1 MKERTS
7 MIVAGRRRGARWLR
21 GQSAAE
27 YLVVAMLLAGVAGAG
42 WFGEGGGLLAWLL
55 EALRGFHLRFAG
67 SLALPL

>member
-1 MKERTS
+1 MKERRS
-7 MIVAGRRRGARWLR
+7 MIVAGRMRSARRQR

-55 EALRGFHLRFAG
+55 DALRGFHQRFAG

>member
-1 MKERTS
+1 
-7 MIVAGRRRGARWLR
+7 MIVAGRARGAHGQR
-21 GQSAAE
+21 GQSAVE

-55 EALRGFHLRFAG
+55 DALRGFHRRFAV

>member
-1 MKERTS
+1 MKERRS
-7 MIVAGRRRGARWLR
+7 MIVAGRMRSTRRQR

-55 EALRGFHLRFAG
+55 DALRGFHQRFAG